1 MKKIA
6 LLLLAVLFI
15 SCSTDDSDIN
25 CKWETK
31 NIQEN
36 AQGQTVITL
45 QNTCTGEIK
54 YKIY

>member
-1 MKKIA
+1 MKKLA